1 MLGYRQNCD
10 MKIEVNKKAPA
21 FHETQILIHAPA
33 EKVYKVLTS
42 VNHWPVWQNDV
53 TEAHLQG
60 AVAPDKRFVWKAS
73 GLKIKSK
80 IHTANPPSAL
90 GWTGR
95 MLWIKAIHNWTLVA
109 EGRSTRV
116 IVQESLEGFLAGLMQ
131 RTLTKGM
138 AQNLYELKLEAEKPD

>member
-1 MLGYRQNCD
+1 

-33 EKVYKVLTS
+33 ERVYKVLTS
-42 VNHWPVWQNDV
+42 VNNWPAWQNEV
-53 TEAHLQG
+53 TDAHLDG
-60 AVAPDKRFVWKAS
+60 LAMARKEFVWRA
-73 GLKIKSK
+73 GGFKIKSK
-80 IHTANPPSAL
+80 IHTADPPAEF

-95 MLWIKAIHNWTLVA
+95 VLWIKAVHNWTLIS

-131 RTLTKGM
+131 KTLTKGM
-138 AQNLYELKLEAEKPD
+138 AQNLYELKLEAELMT